1 MQPNLKRIRNQSN
14 KHFKGGPVKRFKMEN
29 DRFFTDVKNIRSA
42 IKKNLDSIIG
52 IENGLKFKL
61 DMVQAAKAVA

>member
-1 MQPNLKRIRNQSN
+1 
-14 KHFKGGPVKRFKMEN
+14 MEN